1 MKYYWLKLRRD
12 FFKRHDVRIIEG
24 QQNGKAYILFYL
36 KLLVESVD
44 HNGALRFS
52 DAIPYTPEMLATIT
66 DTDADTVKQALALF
80 TDLKLV
86 SVTDDGTLILN
97 EVPEMIGAAAD
108 NDNAKRQAR
117 YRNNKRS
124 GVTPA
129 LPDRYASVTDSVTK
143 NNASVTDSN
152 ATNNAP
158 VTVGVTKSNENKNI
172 ELEIETDIE
181 IDNVNRTKNKRFVP
195 PTPDEIL
202 DYMTNYCFERSLDAN
217 PISEAEKFFNYYE
230 ANGWRVGKNKM
241 KSWRGAASNWLL
253 NAKDFKAPDASTNP
267 FKDL

>member
-12 FFKRHDVRIIEG
+12 FFKRHDTRIIEG

-66 DTDADTVKQALALF
+66 DTDAETVRQALDLL
-80 TDLKLV
+80 TELKLV
-86 SVTDDGTLILN
+86 TVTDDGTLILN
-97 EVPEMIGAAAD
+97 EVSGMIGAAAD
-108 NDNAKRQAR
+108 NENAKRQAR
-117 YRNNKRS
+117 YRESKRAS
-124 GVTPA
+124 VTQP
-129 LPDRYASVTDSVTK
+129 LPDRYASVTDS
-143 NNASVTDSN
+143 N
-152 ATNNAP
+152 ATRNAD
-158 VTVGVTKSNENKNI
+158 VTLPVTKSNENKNI
-172 ELEIETDIE
+172 EIESDIE
-181 IDNVNRTKNKRFVP
+181 IDSVNRTKKAFTP

-202 DYMTNYCFERSLDAN
+202 SYMTNYCFERSLDAN
-217 PISEAEKFFNYYE
+217 PITEAEKFFNYYE
-230 ANGWRVGKNKM
+230 SNGWRVGKNKM

-253 NAKDFKAPDASTNP
+253 NAKAPKAPDASTNP